1 MSWINVFNGFPNVSN
16 GRANNSNVYSN
27 ASNYFSSRFNGFL
40 TIYKRFEPLNVKALV
55 YVFPWKV
62 TYSKERPEIRGGSQ
76 TVDAG
81 VNGLR
86 KRKKCSK

>member
-1 MSWINVFNGFPNVSN
+1 MSN

-27 ASNYFSSRFNGFL
+27 ASNCFSSRFNGFL

-62 TYSKERPEIRGGSQ
+62 TIADDLGGR
-76 TVDAG
+76 
-81 VNGLR
+81 NGFENARDGKLESSFRCILR
-86 KRKKCSK
+86 M

>member
-1 MSWINVFNGFPNVSN
+1 MSN

-27 ASNYFSSRFNGFL
+27 ASNCFSSRFNGFL

-62 TYSKERPEIRGGSQ
+62 TCKRKIHKLLLTVLDIEDDY
-76 TVDAG
+76 VDAHSLILNFKNTG
-81 VNGLR
+81 IEL
-86 KRKKCSK
+86 S